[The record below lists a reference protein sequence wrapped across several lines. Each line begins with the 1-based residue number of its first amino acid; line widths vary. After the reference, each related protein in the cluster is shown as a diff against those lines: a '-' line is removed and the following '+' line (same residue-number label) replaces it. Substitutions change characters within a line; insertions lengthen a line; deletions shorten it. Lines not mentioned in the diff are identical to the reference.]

1 MLWGTSVGTGAL
13 TIKQVII
20 IAAVFEFLGA
30 VVFGNRVTS
39 TIAKGIVPIDMIS
52 SIHPDIVVLG
62 GMLASILAASFWVTL
77 ATFYNLP
84 VSTSH
89 SIVGSVLGFGLIA
102 AYNGIISFSDIHWT
116 VLLKIIASWFIS
128 PALGAIFAFLIFSII
143 RSLYLHRASD
153 MPAVEKKFLF
163 LQIITGCY
171 IAFAHGSNDVANAV
185 GPLSA
190 TLNVL
195 GVTGTGVPIW
205 VLVMG
210 GLGMVI
216 GMATW
221 GYKVVET
228 IGSKITELTPTRGFS
243 AQFATASVVLL
254 HSYSSLPIST
264 THTLVG
270 SVIGVGLAGGLAAV
284 DLGVIWRIISSWIAT
299 VPHSCPYIGNNF
311 CGGARG
317 DILMKDYI
325 RSVLDVVA
333 ESPFVPPGNT
343 CQKRSACSRKAF

>member
-1 MLWGTSVGTGAL
+1 MGSIVIAIIFAGLYMAWNIGANDLANAMGTSVGTGAL

-30 VVFGNRVTS
+30 VFFGKRVTS

-52 SIHPDIVVLG
+52 RVHPDIVVLG
-62 GMLASILAASFWVTL
+62 MLAAILAASFWITL

-102 AYNGIISFSDIHWT
+102 AYKGIISFSDIHWAA
-116 VLLKIIASWFIS
+116 LLKIVASWFIS
-128 PALGAIFAFLIFSII
+128 PALGAIFAFLIFSLI
-143 RSLYLHRASD
+143 RSLYLHKASD
-153 MPAVEKKFLF
+153 MPAVEKKFIF
-163 LQIITGCY
+163 LQLITACY

-190 TLNVL
+190 ALNVM
-195 GVTGTGVPIW
+195 GITGTVTGTGTEVPIW
-205 VLVMG
+205 VLVIG
-210 GLGMVI
+210 GLGMVV

-299 VPHSCPYIGNNF
+299 VPIAAITSAIIFVG
-311 CGGARG
+311 
-317 DILMKDYI
+317 LE
-325 RSVLDVVA
+325 VV
-333 ESPFVPPGNT
+333 FL
-343 CQKRSACSRKAF
+343 

>member
-1 MLWGTSVGTGAL
+1 MDLLVIALILAGLYMAWNIGANDLANAMGTSVGTGAL
-13 TIKQVII
+13 TIRQVIV

-30 VVFGNRVTS
+30 VFFGKRVTS

-52 SIHPDIVVLG
+52 SIHPQIVVLG
-62 GMLASILAASFWVTL
+62 MLSAILAASFWITF

-102 AYNGIISFSDIHWT
+102 AYDGNISYSDIHWG
-116 VLLKIIASWFIS
+116 VLLKIVASWFIS
-128 PALGAIFAFLIFSII
+128 PLLGAVFAFVTFSII
-143 RSLYLHRASD
+143 RNLYLHRAKD
-153 MPAVEKKFLF
+153 LPIVEKKFIS
-163 LQIITGCY
+163 LQLLTACY

-190 TLNVL
+190 ALNVL
-195 GVTGTGVPIW
+195 GITTQDIPIW

-210 GLGMVI
+210 GFGMVV

-243 AQFATASVVLL
+243 AQFATATVVLL

-270 SVIGVGLAGGLAAV
+270 SVIGVGLAGGIAAV
-284 DLGVIWRIISSWIAT
+284 DLSVIWKIISSWVAT
-299 VPHSCPYIGNNF
+299 VPI
-311 CGGARG
+311 AA
-317 DILMKDYI
+317 L
-325 RSVLDVVA
+325 
-333 ESPFVPPGNT
+333 T
-343 CQKRSACSRKAF
+343 SALIYMGLEVIWL